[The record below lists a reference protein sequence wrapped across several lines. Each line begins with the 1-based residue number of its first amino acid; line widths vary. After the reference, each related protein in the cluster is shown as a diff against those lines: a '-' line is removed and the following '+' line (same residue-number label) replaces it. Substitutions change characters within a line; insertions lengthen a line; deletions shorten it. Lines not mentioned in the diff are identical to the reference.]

1 MDKNEENYIRKHS
14 MQVINNRISIKK
26 GTSFL
31 DHKKFRRLPSH
42 FDEERAIYQAKL
54 LFDEEEEIQ
63 GQQMF
68 KRKKINIIQFFFHFF
83 EPIDYLY
90 FALGM
95 IGSIACGISD
105 PLLTYINSNV
115 YTDVGNSSENNGS
128 LSEKELMHLKVK
140 DTMESNIKKQLI
152 YGSIS
157 FVGNIVAYFFIGLN
171 STRALYNLKK
181 KYFTLILS
189 QEQGWFDSTNTY
201 EFATKIQAQIEYIEI
216 GFGEMLVLT
225 INSFFTG
232 IAAFIFAFLGTWKL
246 ALVLSSFVP
255 IMIVITVIIS
265 KKNFRGN
272 TLVKETWEKAGG
284 IAEEIFYNIKT
295 VASFCNFE
303 YELKRFYEQV
313 EISNKIEL
321 RANYIVRFLV
331 PFLNCVKNL
340 VVFVAFVYGRTLV
353 KKEFNS
359 FRGRDVS
366 GGDVVLT
373 FNAMSSFVQA
383 VADISNDIQF
393 IIYSLIA
400 TSDYFNLYERK
411 IQIDLTNSTKK
422 PPLSEI
428 RGDIE
433 YRNVKFYY
441 PSDINKKM
449 IINGINLN
457 IESGKKIAL
466 IGHSGCGKSTLV
478 NLLERLY
485 EVVEGEILLDGIDI
499 RKYDI
504 QYLRRIIGYVEQEP
518 VLFNRSIRE
527 NIIFGREEYLKESG
541 EDVNLLIKN
550 ACEDAYV
557 TEFVDNVPGGLNYV
571 VGLKGSKLSGGQK
584 QRIAIARAILIK
596 PKILILDEATSA
608 LDNKSEKFVQI
619 ALDNISKKNIT
630 TIIIAHRLST
640 IKNADLIY
648 ALKGGQ
654 VIEQGTHEELLA
666 KGGYYAEMIKPQ
678 LMQKE
683 LDDEFQKEEIIRQK
697 TSIRR
702 VNTDE
707 EVHFENKINELA
719 VAPEDV
725 VIDPTK
731 IIKEL
736 WTRYKLETIFG
747 TIAIILLGVS
757 TPVQG
762 YFNGR
767 GVNGLNSKYQTV
779 IYDKSL
785 KYGIIYLIVGLFNNF
800 IHYIAFTA
808 YFNYGI
814 NLAKIYRNKMMKK
827 YLSFHLAYFDLDRY
841 SPGSLLSKMSID
853 TMQLRVFS
861 KRIIG
866 NLITSLA
873 IILTSLIVGCCH
885 EWRLTL
891 IVVAFM
897 PFMIVITFIRRLT
910 MQVDSP
916 KSIESS
922 MDGGRIISECVTNS
936 KTIFAYNFS
945 REAIR
950 LYLLAIDYITQQQN
964 RDNFI
969 NGVVI
974 GLEIFSRYSCYSAV
988 YGATKRFVLNDTL
1001 TTDEMS
1007 VILSIA
1013 GVGFNSLTTLMRDI
1027 GHIRKAVAAVRS
1039 IYSTLET
1046 QSLISPFLE
1055 DNIHKTPAN
1064 NITGKIEFK
1073 HVYFAYPT
1081 YPNNV
1086 ILKDV
1091 SFEILP
1097 GQKVAL
1103 VGYSGCGKSSI
1114 IQLLNRFYDVEDGKG
1129 EILIDGINIKD
1140 YNLYELRKKIGFVS
1154 QEPSVFKGPSI
1165 ENVRYGNLNA
1175 TDDECF
1181 QAASEAN
1188 ALNILERE
1196 KNINIDNN
1204 IKKKK
1209 NALSGGE
1216 KQKLAIARMFLKNP
1230 KILLLDEPTSALDK
1244 ESEIEIEKSLDRLSM
1259 NKTTISIAHRLNTI
1273 ENYDKIIVLD
1283 KGRLYE
1289 QGTHEELMKLH
1300 KRYFTLHK
1308 FSS

>member
-1 MDKNEENYIRKHS
+1 MNKEEERYIKKHALR
-14 MQVINNRISIKK
+14 VINNRIGLKK
-26 GTSFL
+26 SPFS
-31 DHKKFRRLPSH
+31 DISKKITRLPTH
-42 FDEERAIYQAKL
+42 YDEEKALYQAQL
-54 LFDEEEEIQ
+54 LFEEEGEDLQ
-63 GQQMF
+63 KF
-68 KRKKINIIQFFFHFF
+68 ERKKVNIFRFFFHFF

-90 FALGM
+90 FFLGL
-95 IGSIACGISD
+95 IGSIACGISV

-115 YTDVGNSSENNGS
+115 YTDVGNSSENKES
-128 LSEKELMHLKVK
+128 LSEEELMKLKVK
-140 DTMESNIKKQLI
+140 KTMESNIKKQLL

-157 FVGNIVAYFFIGLN
+157 FVGNIIAYFFIGLN
-171 STRALYNLKK
+171 STRAIYNFKK

-201 EFATKIQAQIEYIEI
+201 EFSTKMQAQIEYIEI
-216 GFGEMLVLT
+216 GFGEVLVLT
-225 INSFFTG
+225 LNSFFTG
-232 IAAFIFAFLGTWKL
+232 IASIIFAFLGTWKL
-246 ALVLSSFVP
+246 ALVLLCFVP
-255 IMIVITVIIS
+255 IMIVIAVILNR
-265 KKNFRGN
+265 KHFKGN
-272 TLVKETWEKAGG
+272 NLVSEMWGKAGG
-284 IAEEIFYNIKT
+284 IAEEIFYNLKT

-303 YELKRFYEQV
+303 YELNRFYEQV

-321 RANYIVRFLV
+321 RTNCLIRLLM
-331 PFLNCVKNL
+331 PLLNLVKNL
-340 VVFVAFVYGRTLV
+340 VVFVAFIYGRTLI

-373 FNAMSSFVQA
+373 FNSMSSFVQA
-383 VADISNDIQF
+383 VADISNSIQF
-393 IIYSLIA
+393 IIYAVVA
-400 TSDYFNLYERK
+400 TSDYFNLYERRP
-411 IQIDLTNSTKK
+411 QMDLTNSTER
-422 PPLSEI
+422 PLSEI
-428 RGDIE
+428 RGNIE

-441 PSDINKKM
+441 PSDIHKKM
-449 IINGINLN
+449 ILKGINLN
-457 IESGKKIAL
+457 IEPGKKIAL

-485 EVVEGEILLDGIDI
+485 DVVDGEILLDGMDI
-499 RKYDI
+499 RQYDI

-527 NIIFGREEYLKESG
+527 NLIFGREQYIKESG
-541 EDVNLLIKN
+541 EDIDLLIKN

-557 TEFVDNVPGGLNYV
+557 TEFMNDVPGELDYV
-571 VGLKGSKLSGGQK
+571 VGLRGSKLSGGQK

-608 LDNKSEKFVQI
+608 LDNKSEKVVQV

-648 ALKGGQ
+648 ALKDGQ

-678 LMQKE
+678 LIQNE
-683 LDDEFQKEEIIRQK
+683 LDNEFQKEEIIRKQ

-707 EVHFENKINELA
+707 EVHFENRINELA
-719 VAPEDV
+719 VSPDDV
-725 VIDPTK
+725 VIHPTE

-736 WTRYKLETIFG
+736 WARYKLECILG
-747 TIAIILLGVS
+747 LIAILLLGVTS
-757 TPVQG
+757 PVQG
-762 YFNGR
+762 YFSGR
-767 GVNGLNSKYQTV
+767 AVNGLNSKFQT
-779 IYDKSL
+779 IRYDQPL
-785 KYGIIYLIVGLFNNF
+785 KYGIIYLIVGICNNV
-800 IHYIAFTA
+800 IHFIAFTSF
-808 YFNYGI
+808 FNYGI

-827 YLSFHLAYFDLDRY
+827 YLSFHMAYFDLDRY
-841 SPGSLLSKMSID
+841 SPGSLLTKMSID
-853 TMQLRVFS
+853 TVQLNVFS

-866 NLITSLA
+866 NLLTSLA
-873 IILTSLIVGCCH
+873 LFLCSLIVGCSY

-891 IVVAFM
+891 IVIAFM
-897 PFMIVITFIRRLT
+897 PLMVAITFIRRFT

-922 MDGGRIISECVTNS
+922 MEGGRILSECVTNS
-936 KTIFAYNFS
+936 KTIFAYNFN
-945 REAIR
+945 REAVR
-950 LYLLAIDYITQQQN
+950 LYLQAIDYITQQQN
-964 RDNFI
+964 RDNII
-969 NGVVI
+969 NGIAI
-974 GLEIFSRYSCYSAV
+974 GLEVFSKYCCYAAV
-988 YGATKRFVLNDTL
+988 YAATKRFVLNDTL
-1001 TTDEMS
+1001 TTDKMS

-1013 GVGFNSLTTLMRDI
+1013 GVGFSSLTTLMRDI
-1027 GHIRKAVAAVRS
+1027 GHIRKAVAAIRS

-1046 QSLISPFLE
+1046 QSLIPPFSE
-1055 DNIHKTPAN
+1055 DNINKTPVD

-1081 YPNNV
+1081 HPDNV
-1086 ILKDV
+1086 ILKDI

-1097 GQKVAL
+1097 GQRVAL

-1165 ENVRYGNLNA
+1165 DNVRYGNLNA

-1188 ALNILERE
+1188 ALKILERE
-1196 KNINIDNN
+1196 KNITTDNT

-1216 KQKLAIARMFLKNP
+1216 KQKLAIARIFLKNP

-1300 KRYFTLHK
+1300 KRYFALHK
-1308 FSS
+1308 FSK